1 MSAPAV
7 LWERRGPVGIAALN
21 RPAAL
26 NALTVEALAGLERCV
41 EEVEGDPSLRVL
53 VVTGSG
59 EKAFC
64 VGADLKALAAEYG
77 GDTPPAELTAAIHG
91 AFGRLEACPRPV
103 VAAIRGYC
111 LGGGLELALAADLRV
126 AAEDA
131 RFGLPEARI
140 GSIPGGGGTQRL
152 PRLIGL
158 ARAKELMLTGEQIDA
173 AEAHRI
179 GLVNRVFPATSL
191 VDDAVALAAAMARL
205 APLALQRIKEAA
217 NGSVDLP
224 LEQGLELERAC
235 HDSLWTSEDRR
246 EGIRAFLEKRDPV
259 FRGR

>member
-1 MSAPAV
+1 MVEIPI
-7 LWERRGPVGIAALN
+7 LWERRGPVGIATLN
-21 RPAAL
+21 RAAAL
-26 NALTVEALAGLERCV
+26 NALTVEALAALERCLD
-41 EEVEGDPSLRVL
+41 EAESDASLRAV
-53 VVTGSG
+53 VVTGAG

-64 VGADLKALAAEYG
+64 VGADLKALASEYA
-77 GDTPPAELTAAIHG
+77 GDEPPAGLTAAIHRV
-91 AFGRLEACPRPV
+91 FGRLESCSRPV

-126 AAEDA
+126 AAADA

-173 AEAHRI
+173 AEAYRI
-179 GLVNRVFPATSL
+179 GLVGRVVPATAL
-191 VDDAVALAAAMARL
+191 LDEAVGLAAGMTRL
-205 APLALQRIKEAA
+205 APLALARIKEAA
-217 NGSVDLP
+217 NGAADLP
-224 LEQGLELERAC
+224 LEQGLRLEQAC

-246 EGIRAFLEKRDPV
+246 EGIRAFLEKRDPD

>member
-1 MSAPAV
+1 MEQPILWTTDGAV
-7 LWERRGPVGIAALN
+7 GVATLN
-21 RPAAL
+21 RPEAL
-26 NALTVEALAGLERCV
+26 NAITVGMLEELERSLDAA
-41 EEVEGDPSLRVL
+41 EGDAGIRAVVL
-53 VVTGSG
+53 AASG

-64 VGADLKALAAEYG
+64 VGADLKALAAEYE
-77 GDTPPAELTAAIHG
+77 GDLPPADLTAAIHR
-91 AFGRLEACPRPV
+91 AFGRLETSPRPV

-173 AEAHRI
+173 AEAYRI
-179 GLVNRVFPATSL
+179 GLVNRVVPAAAL
-191 VDDAVALAAAMARL
+191 LDEAVGLAAGMARL
-205 APLALQRIKEAA
+205 APLALARIKEAA
-217 NGSVDLP
+217 NGAADLP
-224 LEQGLELERAC
+224 LEQGLRLEQAC

-246 EGIRAFLEKRDPV
+246 EGIRAFLEKRDPD